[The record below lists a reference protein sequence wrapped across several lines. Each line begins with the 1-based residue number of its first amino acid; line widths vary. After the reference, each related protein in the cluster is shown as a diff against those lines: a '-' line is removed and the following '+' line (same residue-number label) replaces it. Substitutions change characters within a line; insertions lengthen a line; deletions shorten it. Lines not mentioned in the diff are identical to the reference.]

1 MSERIEGII
10 SKIDWEKDHGLVSVI
25 VQDTQKNVLTLAWMN
40 PEALKLTLET
50 GYAHYYS
57 RSKGR
62 IRKKGEVSGNTQ
74 QLVEIK
80 LDCDRDALLM
90 SVKQKGSACHTGH
103 YSCFFENVEGQRDEP
118 MEEIDYSLNYLKE
131 LEQLIQQRKKEMP
144 EGSYTTSLFQ
154 DGKEKIYKK
163 FGEEAVEVLVAQT
176 RESLVYELG
185 DLFYHLFVLL
195 AYNEVD
201 FDEII
206 KELVKR
212 RKP

>member
-1 MSERIEGII
+1 MSEKIERLIA
-10 SKIDWEKDHGLVSVI
+10 KVDWEKADGLVPVVVS
-25 VQDTQKNVLTLAWMN
+25 DTEKNVLTVAYMN
-40 PEALKLTLET
+40 KEALKLTLET
-50 GYAHYYS
+50 GFAHYYS

-74 QLVEIK
+74 RLVEIK
-80 LDCDRDALLM
+80 VDCDQDALLM
-90 SVKQKGSACHTGH
+90 TVKQKGTACHTGH
-103 YSCFFENVEGQRDEP
+103 YSCFFETIEGKKEDRV
-118 MEEIDYSLNYLKE
+118 EEIDYSLNYLKE
-131 LEQLIQQRKKEMP
+131 LEQVIKERKAQMP

-154 DGKEKIYKK
+154 EGREKIYKK
-163 FGEEAVEVLVAQT
+163 FGEEAVEVLVAQS

-206 KELVKR
+206 KELAKR
-212 RKP
+212 RK

>member
-1 MSERIEGII
+1 MSEKIEAFI
-10 SKIDWEKDHGLVSVI
+10 SKIDWEKDSGLVSVI
-25 VQDTQKNVLTLAWMN
+25 VQDEKKNVLTLAWMN
-40 PEALKLTLET
+40 PEALRLTLET

-62 IRKKGEVSGNTQ
+62 IRKKGEVSSNTQ
-74 QLVEIK
+74 RLIEMKI
-80 LDCDRDALLM
+80 DCDCDALLM

-103 YSCFFENVEGQRDEP
+103 YSCFYQTLDAHTDQP
-118 MEEIDYSLNYLKE
+118 IEEIDYSLGYLKD
-131 LEQLIQQRKKEMP
+131 LEQLIKQRKKEMP
-144 EGSYTTSLFQ
+144 EGSYTSSLFK
-154 DGKEKIYKK
+154 DGREKIYKK

-176 RESLVYELG
+176 RESLIYELG

-206 KELVKR
+206 KELAKR
-212 RKP
+212 RKA

>member
-1 MSERIEGII
+1 MSEKIERLIA
-10 SKIDWEKDHGLVSVI
+10 KVDWEKADGLVPVVVS
-25 VQDTQKNVLTLAWMN
+25 DTEKNVLTVAYMN
-40 PEALKLTLET
+40 KEALKLTLET
-50 GYAHYYS
+50 GFAHYYS

-74 QLVEIK
+74 RLVEIK
-80 LDCDRDALLM
+80 VDCDQDALLM
-90 SVKQKGSACHTGH
+90 TVKQKGTACHTGH
-103 YSCFFENVEGQRDEP
+103 YSCFFETIEGKREDRV
-118 MEEIDYSLNYLKE
+118 EEIDYSLNYLKE
-131 LEQLIQQRKKEMP
+131 LEQVIKERKAQMP

-154 DGKEKIYKK
+154 EGREKIYKK
-163 FGEEAVEVLVAQT
+163 FGEEAVEVLVAQS

-206 KELVKR
+206 KELAKR
-212 RKP
+212 RK